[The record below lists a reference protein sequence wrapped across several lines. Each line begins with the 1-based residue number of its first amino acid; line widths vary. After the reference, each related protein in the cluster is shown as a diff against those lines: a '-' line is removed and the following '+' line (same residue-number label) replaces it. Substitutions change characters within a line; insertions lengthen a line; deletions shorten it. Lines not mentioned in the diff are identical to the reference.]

1 MNRQNRAFPTGVFID
16 QRYGQSGQCSGHESC
31 KRVALPFLLSFTTM
45 FLLVGFILTMVGN
58 FAKPSWGPDDDWCGP
73 CKEDRLKTERH
84 LKNCRIAGPIFLGI
98 GGLSLIVTIAYICI
112 QRKNNTGQGIT
123 RPNTGQAAGS
133 TTQGGSGNVTTTTQY
148 PSPYG
153 FEQPAYGQT
162 PEYPSGSGP
171 YTSTPAEYA
180 SYPTVPAYPPSTQ
193 YPYNSSQ
200 NGPQSLSP
208 TELPPPPSYESIVGQ
223 SNCSKCS
230 PGDASLL
237 KRDERM
243 NGQILPLVFLML

>member
-1 MNRQNRAFPTGVFID
+1 MNQQNRAFPTGVFIN
-16 QRYGQSGQCSGHESC
+16 QRYGQSGQSC
-31 KRVALPFLLSFTTM
+31 KRVALTIL

-58 FAKPSWGPDDDWCGP
+58 FAKPFWGPELDWCDF

-84 LKNCRIAGPIFLGI
+84 LKNCRIVGPIFLGI
-98 GGLSLIVTIAYICI
+98 GGLSLIATIAYICI

-153 FEQPAYGQT
+153 FQQPAYGQT

-171 YTSTPAEYA
+171 YTSTPAEY
-180 SYPTVPAYPPSTQ
+180 SSFPTGPAYPPSTQ

-200 NGPQSLSP
+200 SGPQAPSP
-208 TELPPPPSYESIVGQ
+208 KELPPPPSYESIVGQ
-223 SNCSKCS
+223 SNSAPSAPPETQVC
-230 PGDASLL
+230 
-237 KRDERM
+237 
-243 NGQILPLVFLML
+243 

>member
-1 MNRQNRAFPTGVFID
+1 MNRQNRYFRRGVFID
-16 QRYGQSGQCSGHESC
+16 QRYNRQSGKCSGPESC
-31 KRVALPFLLSFTTM
+31 KKVALPSLLSFTIM

-58 FAKPSWGPDDDWCGP
+58 FAKPFWGPEDDWCDF
-73 CKEDRLKTERH
+73 CKEGRLKTERN
-84 LKNCRIAGPIFLGI
+84 LKNCRIVGPIFLGI

-112 QRKNNTGQGIT
+112 RRKNNTGQGIT

-153 FEQPAYGQT
+153 FQQPAYGQT

-171 YTSTPAEYA
+171 YTLTPAGYV
-180 SYPTVPAYPPSTQ
+180 SYPTVPAYLPSTQ

-200 NGPQSLSP
+200 NGPQALSP
-208 TELPPPPSYESIVGQ
+208 TEIIPPPSYESIVGQ
-223 SNCSKCS
+223 SNSAPSAPPETQVC
-230 PGDASLL
+230 
-237 KRDERM
+237 
-243 NGQILPLVFLML
+243 

>member
-1 MNRQNRAFPTGVFID
+1 MNQQNRAFPTGVFIN
-16 QRYGQSGQCSGHESC
+16 QRYGQSGQSR
-31 KRVALPFLLSFTTM
+31 KRVALTIL

-58 FAKPSWGPDDDWCGP
+58 FAKPFWGPEHDWCDF

-84 LKNCRIAGPIFLGI
+84 LKNCRIVGPIFLGI

-112 QRKNNTGQGIT
+112 QRKNNTGQVIT
-123 RPNTGQAAGS
+123 RPNTGQIRS

-153 FEQPAYGQT
+153 FQQPAYGQT

-200 NGPQSLSP
+200 SGPQALSP
-208 TELPPPPSYESIVGQ
+208 TEINPPPSYESIVGQ
-223 SNCSKCS
+223 SNSAPSAPPETQVC
-230 PGDASLL
+230 
-237 KRDERM
+237 
-243 NGQILPLVFLML
+243 

>member
-1 MNRQNRAFPTGVFID
+1 MNRRNRAFPTGVFIS
-16 QRYGQSGQCSGHESC
+16 QRYNRQSGLCSGPDFWTKFVIQS
-31 KRVALPFLLSFTTM
+31 LPFTIFLLIGAFGFTM
-45 FLLVGFILTMVGN
+45 FFNSSESGLSPESDWCCKEQRLKSERNIKNRRMISKIILAIIGFINL
-58 FAKPSWGPDDDWCGP
+58 C
-73 CKEDRLKTERH
+73 
-84 LKNCRIAGPIFLGI
+84 
-98 GGLSLIVTIAYICI
+98 LIVTTAYICI
-112 QRKNNTGQGIT
+112 QRKNNAGQGIT

-171 YTSTPAEYA
+171 YTSTPAGYA
-180 SYPTVPAYPPSTQ
+180 SYPPSTQ

-200 NGPQSLSP
+200 SGPQSLSP

-223 SNCSKCS
+223 SNSAPSAPPETQVC
-230 PGDASLL
+230 
-237 KRDERM
+237 
-243 NGQILPLVFLML
+243 

>member
-1 MNRQNRAFPTGVFID
+1 MNQQNRAFQTGVFIN
-16 QRYGQSGQCSGHESC
+16 QRYGQSRQSC
-31 KRVALPFLLSFTTM
+31 KRVALTIL

-58 FAKPSWGPDDDWCGP
+58 FAKPFWGPKHDWCDF

-84 LKNCRIAGPIFLGI
+84 LKNCRIVGPIFLGI
-98 GGLSLIVTIAYICI
+98 GGLSLIATIAYICI
-112 QRKNNTGQGIT
+112 QRKNNTGQVIT
-123 RPNTGQAAGS
+123 RPNTGQEAGS

-153 FEQPAYGQT
+153 FQQPAYGQT

-180 SYPTVPAYPPSTQ
+180 SFPTGPAYPPSTQ

-223 SNCSKCS
+223 SNSAPSAPPETQVC
-230 PGDASLL
+230 
-237 KRDERM
+237 
-243 NGQILPLVFLML
+243 

>member
-1 MNRQNRAFPTGVFID
+1 MVFNSQEPGSSPESENRRLICQIILAII
-16 QRYGQSGQCSGHESC
+16 
-31 KRVALPFLLSFTTM
+31 
-45 FLLVGFILTMVGN
+45 GFINL
-58 FAKPSWGPDDDWCGP
+58 C
-73 CKEDRLKTERH
+73 
-84 LKNCRIAGPIFLGI
+84 
-98 GGLSLIVTIAYICI
+98 LIVTTAYICI
-112 QRKNNTGQGIT
+112 QRKNNAGQGIT

-153 FEQPAYGQT
+153 FQQPAYGQT

-200 NGPQSLSP
+200 SGPQALSP
-208 TELPPPPSYESIVGQ
+208 TEINPPPSYESIVGQ
-223 SNCSKCS
+223 SNSAPSAPPETQVC
-230 PGDASLL
+230 
-237 KRDERM
+237 
-243 NGQILPLVFLML
+243 

>member
-1 MNRQNRAFPTGVFID
+1 MNQQNRAFPTGVFIN
-16 QRYGQSGQCSGHESC
+16 QRYGQSGQSC
-31 KRVALPFLLSFTTM
+31 KRVALTIL

-58 FAKPSWGPDDDWCGP
+58 FAKPFWGPEDDRCGF

-84 LKNCRIAGPIFLGI
+84 LKNCRIVGPIFLGI
-98 GGLSLIVTIAYICI
+98 GGLCLIVTIAYICI
-112 QRKNNTGQGIT
+112 RRKNNTGQGIT
-123 RPNTGQAAGS
+123 RPNTGREAGS
-133 TTQGGSGNVTTTTQY
+133 TTQGGSDNVTTTTQY

-153 FEQPAYGQT
+153 FQQPAYGQT
-162 PEYPSGSGP
+162 PDYPSGSGP

-223 SNCSKCS
+223 SNSAPSAPPEPQVC
-230 PGDASLL
+230 
-237 KRDERM
+237 
-243 NGQILPLVFLML
+243 